1 MFHQAGDA
9 LGVPACP
16 TVPGVRAAMA
26 RYGFDVQEIHIGL
39 AVARARDLPAL
50 ARLHAVN
57 DAYRQQVLA
66 DGGQVLLGELHQK
79 SSGPVQ
85 EKMVDS
91 ACCVRITRYVDEI
104 AHGRSSVRAILV
116 LSKDIDLQP
125 AIDYAVESDVPI
137 FVVAQDVVQHRPHPY
152 LLVGPS
158 GYAEITSSSR
168 GPSGHELRED
178 LAAMLFA
185 GGTSAWTV
193 KKAGSSFLLEHAS
206 GLRGRMATGVP
217 YPSARGTVALHPTDV
232 EFSAGAFPRLVCDH
246 KPPQSPMWDTAVVLG
261 RAAPMGLKVKHNGGA
276 VQRPHFPQG
285 GVVPGDTVL
294 VHTGTGRVLG
304 RLAKLS
310 ATRQFD
316 PDAVSIVRVISTLPR
331 GGALAADSSGRR
343 GLLNTDQKVGP
354 GQRLAV
360 AQVGLTHKGPVWVA
374 TSSPLS

>member
-1 MFHQAGDA
+1 
-9 LGVPACP
+9 
-16 TVPGVRAAMA
+16 MA
-26 RYGFDVQEIHIGL
+26 RYGFDVREIHVGL
-39 AVARARDLPAL
+39 AVARSRDRQAL
-50 ARLHAVN
+50 ARQHALN

-66 DGGQVLLGELHQK
+66 DGGKVLLGELHQK

-104 AHGRSSVRAILV
+104 AHGRSRVEAILV

-125 AIDYAVESDVPI
+125 AIDYAVESRVPI

-158 GYAEITSSSR
+158 AYAEITSSSR
-168 GPSGHELRED
+168 GPSGHELREE
-178 LAAMLFA
+178 LATMLFT
-185 GGTSAWTV
+185 GGPSVWTV
-193 KKAGSSFLLEHAS
+193 KKAGASFLLEHAS

-217 YPSARGTVALHPTDV
+217 YPNSRGTVTLHPVDV

-246 KPPQSPMWDTAVVLG
+246 RPSRRPMWSTAVVLG
-261 RAAPMGLKVKHNGGA
+261 RAAPMGLKVKVAGGA
-276 VQRPHFPQG
+276 VQRPHYPQG

-294 VHTGTGRVLG
+294 LHTATGRVLG
-304 RLAKLS
+304 RIAQLCAS
-310 ATRQFD
+310 RQFD
-316 PDAVSIVRVISTLPR
+316 PDAVSIVRVISALPR
-331 GGALAADSSGRR
+331 GGALVADGSGRR

-360 AQVGLTHKGPVWVA
+360 AQIGLTRKGPVWVA